1 MKILNSNLI
10 TNISSTIRNHLLTSS
25 KNIKTHPS
33 PNIDVTSHRRL
44 FQKDGIG
51 LSQTGKATQ
60 LVIMSHGGWKEIS
73 HPQTLFTRQKGDGW
87 TVVLKNLRLD
97 FYTKDNDFTK
107 GLSVLSEVN
116 KRHTEAQKGL
126 TPSLNI
132 SKDDLKVLA
141 NARNIPQ
148 SKLEEEMMSQAI
160 YRKEYATSNE
170 KIKNYALYYH
180 EQAQNIIQRHQDG
193 LGNKNIDIA
202 FITDKNHKKH
212 LSDIFKVINE
222 SGVKYDVIHFGAC
235 RVNREER

>member
-1 MKILNSNLI
+1 MKIFNSNFI
-10 TNISSTIRNHLLTSS
+10 ANISSTIRAHLPTLQ
-25 KNIKTHPS
+25 KNIRPHPS
-33 PNIDVTSHRRL
+33 PNLDVTSHHRV

-51 LSQTGKATQ
+51 LSQTGKSTQ

-87 TVVLKNLRLD
+87 TAVPQNLRLD

-116 KRHTEAQKGL
+116 KRQ
-126 TPSLNI
+126 
-132 SKDDLKVLA
+132 DDLSFLA

-148 SKLEEEMMSQAI
+148 SKLEEEMKSQAI
-160 YRKEYATSNE
+160 YRKEYAISNDI
-170 KIKNYALYYH
+170 IKNYALYYH
-180 EQAQNIIQRHQDG
+180 DQAKNIIQKHQDG
-193 LGNKNIDIA
+193 SGNQNVDIA

-212 LSDIFKVINE
+212 LSDIFKAINE

-235 RVNREER
+235 RVNREEQ

>member
-1 MKILNSNLI
+1 
-10 TNISSTIRNHLLTSS
+10 
-25 KNIKTHPS
+25 
-33 PNIDVTSHRRL
+33 
-44 FQKDGIG
+44 
-51 LSQTGKATQ
+51 
-60 LVIMSHGGWKEIS
+60 
-73 HPQTLFTRQKGDGW
+73 
-87 TVVLKNLRLD
+87 
-97 FYTKDNDFTK
+97 
-107 GLSVLSEVN
+107 
-116 KRHTEAQKGL
+116 
-126 TPSLNI
+126 
-132 SKDDLKVLA
+132 
-141 NARNIPQ
+141 

-170 KIKNYALYYH
+170 KIKNYALYHH

>member
-87 TVVLKNLRLD
+87 TVVPKNLRLD

-107 GLSVLSEVN
+107 GLYAPLKRAERDSDADTAKRDVLPRKNRKDASGSFSALCIAMHESEW
-116 KRHTEAQKGL
+116 
-126 TPSLNI
+126 
-132 SKDDLKVLA
+132 
-141 NARNIPQ
+141 
-148 SKLEEEMMSQAI
+148 
-160 YRKEYATSNE
+160 
-170 KIKNYALYYH
+170 
-180 EQAQNIIQRHQDG
+180 
-193 LGNKNIDIA
+193 
-202 FITDKNHKKH
+202 
-212 LSDIFKVINE
+212 
-222 SGVKYDVIHFGAC
+222 
-235 RVNREER
+235 

>member
-1 MKILNSNLI
+1 MIL
-10 TNISSTIRNHLLTSS
+10 
-25 KNIKTHPS
+25 
-33 PNIDVTSHRRL
+33 
-44 FQKDGIG
+44 
-51 LSQTGKATQ
+51 
-60 LVIMSHGGWKEIS
+60 
-73 HPQTLFTRQKGDGW
+73 
-87 TVVLKNLRLD
+87 
-97 FYTKDNDFTK
+97 YKDNDFTK

>member
-25 KNIKTHPS
+25 KNIKTPPS
-33 PNIDVTSHRRL
+33 PNMDVTSHRRL

-87 TVVLKNLRLD
+87 TVVPKNLRID

-148 SKLEEEMMSQAI
+148 SK
-160 YRKEYATSNE
+160 
-170 KIKNYALYYH
+170 
-180 EQAQNIIQRHQDG
+180 
-193 LGNKNIDIA
+193 
-202 FITDKNHKKH
+202 
-212 LSDIFKVINE
+212 
-222 SGVKYDVIHFGAC
+222 
-235 RVNREER
+235 